1 MKRKKEGRPCLAAR
15 ASMPDRRLFAAA
27 VRLVLHAHGPKI
39 ADTIT
44 AAFRRLVR
52 RTGHLTGLLDAHSA
66 RDDFAGVGASRD
78 QGRFVHDDR
87 RRAAGAYEVFW
98 ISGSSANATGPFE
111 TPEHQ
116 NVAHSIAST
125 SIRRYFM
132 ADSFEKW
139 L

>member
-78 QGRFVHDDR
+78 QGRFGHDDR
-87 RRAAGAYEVFW
+87 RRAAGAYEVLRFLDFRLFGKCDRT
-98 ISGSSANATGPFE
+98 IRNTR
-111 TPEHQ
+111 TPECCAQYCEYKHPE
-116 NVAHSIAST
+116 VFHGGL
-125 SIRRYFM
+125 F
-132 ADSFEKW
+132 
-139 L
+139 